1 MTKHIQYGAVVAAAF
16 LVAAHAPHA
25 GAQTP
30 IPQAGAFEQA
40 LARDYQ
46 ALSAAEQAQ
55 GDERDA
61 QNYSR
66 RAAAAAE
73 GQPTAPDQ
81 VELRRPFLKE
91 KYVPELSQA
100 RARLI
105 SALDNSGRTNAPAEA
120 ARAQASY
127 DCWLEQSS
135 EDLQPEDIS
144 ACRNAFLTAVATVE
158 ESAVEEVTPPAP
170 PPPSPPAPGTVLVTL
185 EGTHFDFDK
194 STLRPDAIAK
204 LDHAVQLM
212 TDNASIKVAIEGHTD
227 SVGSET
233 YNQSLS
239 ERRAQAVVDYLM
251 GRGIDGSRL
260 TPTGYGEARP
270 VATND
275 TDEGRARNRRVD
287 LIVVE

>member
-1 MTKHIQYGAVVAAAF
+1 MTNYKQYSAVVAAAF
-16 LVAAHAPHA
+16 LVAANAPQA
-25 GAQTP
+25 VAQSQT
-30 IPQAGAFEQA
+30 PQAGAFEQA

-46 ALSAAEQAQ
+46 ALSVAERAQ

-105 SALDNSGRTNAPAEA
+105 TAFDNSGRTNAPAEA

-127 DCWLEQSS
+127 DCWLEQAS

-158 ESAVEEVTPPAP
+158 EAAAEELAPAP
-170 PPPSPPAPGTVLVTL
+170 PPPPTPPAAGTVLATL

-212 TDNASIKVAIEGHTD
+212 TDNASIKVAIEGHAD
-227 SVGSET
+227 SMGSET
-233 YNQSLS
+233 YNQGLS
-239 ERRAQAVVDYLM
+239 ERRAHAVVDYLL
-251 GRGIDGSRL
+251 GRGIDRSRL